1 MSEEP
6 PRADEPQPIEE
17 EERQTLN
24 FECPDE
30 SDDESSSDESNIVPN
45 KLNVTSL
52 KKLVFFDVADVEFDT
67 DEEESE
73 SFVTLPTNREY
84 DEYGFLDDEADDLDH
99 SQTVEFLNS
108 SIKEEKVIEEPK
120 DEITGV
126 TVV

>member
-1 MSEEP
+1 MFL
-6 PRADEPQPIEE
+6 A
-17 EERQTLN
+17 
-24 FECPDE
+24 
-30 SDDESSSDESNIVPN
+30 N

-99 SQTVEFLNS
+99 SQTVDFLNS

-120 DEITGV
+120 DENELITPALGGTLRALKAAHKSKV
-126 TVV
+126 KKPLASQPL